1 MNPALWAVLGGA
13 AALLLVALGVV
24 WVLLRQ
30 HRGRGR
36 RDAAVLA
43 AAQADVAA
51 LRAQVEALSDELEET
66 RRTASSTAAVPPG
79 GFVITT
85 AGADVVPA
93 APHRPVR
100 SVTLA
105 EPLVR
110 IAALGHGVRRALS
123 AESRNRITF
132 EMRRE
137 VRRARKERRRA
148 ARRGRP
154 SRPRSE
160 AA

>member
-13 AALLLVALGVV
+13 AALLLVALCGAF
-24 WVLLRQ
+24 VLLRE
-30 HRGRGR
+30 HRGRAR
-36 RDAAVLA
+36 RDASVLA
-43 AAQADVAA
+43 AAQAEVEA
-51 LRAQVEALSDELEET
+51 LRTQVEALSHELDET
-66 RRTASSTAAVPPG
+66 RRTAAGIPAASPG
-79 GFVITT
+79 GFLITT
-85 AGADVVPA
+85 TGADVVPT

-100 SVTLA
+100 SVTMVR
-105 EPLVR
+105 PLVR
-110 IAALGHGVRRALS
+110 VAALAHGVRRALS

-148 ARRGRP
+148 ARRARP
-154 SRPRSE
+154 TSPRSE